1 MKKMQPWVTFI
12 ARLILGGTL
21 FAAGWIKLFN
31 SYEAKASVRAYDL
44 LPVGLANILGAFL
57 PTFEI
62 ALALFIIIGVWTK
75 RVAIIG
81 TVLMAIFVIAISQA
95 WARGL
100 PINCGCFGNGGLT
113 ADGKVHNWTYLSEI
127 LRDLG
132 LILCGIYISRN
143 PIGKF
148 ALDKEESKDGE

>member
-1 MKKMQPWVTFI
+1 MSEVVCVGVITMDTVALVDRYPDSDERVVAEQIV
-12 ARLILGGTL
+12 RSVGGP
-21 FAAGWIKLFN
+21 AAV
-31 SYEAKASVRAYDL
+31 AS
-44 LPVGLANILGAFL
+44 
-57 PTFEI
+57 I
-62 ALALFIIIGVWTK
+62 ALARLGIS
-75 RVAIIG
+75 VAIVG
-81 TVLMAIFVIAISQA
+81 TVLMALFVFAIGQA

-100 PINCGCFGNGGLT
+100 PINCGCFGNGGIT

-148 ALDKEESKDGE
+148 ALDKEESSNG